1 MASVSTYLNFRRESE
16 EAFNFY
22 ASVFG
27 TEIQSIMR
35 YSDAPGGEVAEEDR
49 NLVMNAAL
57 PILGGHILMTSDI
70 PDNMG
75 HDLVIGNNIQITLQ
89 PDTRSDADRLHAAL
103 AEGGE
108 VGQEMQEMFW
118 GDYYGDVLDRFGIR
132 WLINCSSKE

>member
-1 MASVSTYLNFRRESE
+1 MASVSTYLTFRRESE

-27 TEIQSIMR
+27 TEIQGIMR
-35 YSDAPGGEVAEEDR
+35 HGDVPGAEVSDEDR

-57 PILGGHILMTSDI
+57 PILGGHLIMASDI
-70 PDNMG
+70 PESMG
-75 HDLVIGNNIQITLQ
+75 HDLVVGNNIQITLQ
-89 PDTRSDADRLHAAL
+89 PDTRADADKLHAAL

-132 WLINCSSKE
+132 WLINCASKT